1 MSILSASLIVVLL
14 LWLVTMAYLLR
25 ELAQADIKIAQWR
38 AAYHGVLRD
47 LVKAETD
54 LTIQRMLHGG
64 EIARLTD
71 LIQDHD
77 TN

>member
-1 MSILSASLIVVLL
+1 MTFLSASLVVVLL
-14 LWLVTMAYLLR
+14 LWLITMAYLLR
-25 ELAQADIKIAQWR
+25 ELSKADINIAQWR

-64 EIARLTD
+64 EIARLTSV
-71 LIQDHD
+71 IQDDD
-77 TN
+77 TI